1 MAADNLTPAQR
12 LAVERSGGPI
22 LVSAAAGSGKTRVIV
37 ERLMRRILSRDEEC
51 DVNDFLL
58 ITFTRKAA
66 SELRARIAKELALR
80 LAEDPENVH
89 LQKQQSRIYLTQIST
104 VHAFCGDLLREFA
117 YELDIPADFR
127 ILEETEAKGIQE
139 QTAEDLLEQRYESL
153 MDDPGFQDLVDGLGA
168 GRDDRRI
175 PQLLLSVYRTAQCR
189 LYPAQWMEMC
199 RRSLNLES
207 VTSAEQTPWGASLV
221 RQFQSFLSAQ
231 TAVFRE
237 AVSSVEA
244 SGCLVKYLPVF
255 RQNLEQLEDWTGL
268 TTWDALCALAQSKPN
283 FGRLPPLK
291 DCEDPELQSRVRA
304 IRKNTSERVQSRLL
318 EFSCPSEEVL
328 GDLRQTGET
337 LRALLSLTESFTE
350 RYDAEKRR
358 LHALDFNDLEHGA
371 VRLLLEADGRTPT
384 EAAKQVAARYR
395 EIMIDEYQDTNEVQ
409 DSLFR
414 AISREGKNRFM
425 VGDVKQSI
433 YRFRLADPTIFLRKY
448 RSYPD
453 AESVGDKDRQRILLS
468 HNFRSG
474 KPILEAVNAVFSA
487 CMSESVGGLAY
498 GPTEALYPGAEK
510 TALPQTQIE
519 LHCLSTKPQ
528 DGDTEAPEY
537 NRAEAE
543 FVARR
548 IRRLLTEHTQIRDG
562 EKTRDVRPGDIVV
575 LLRSPKNVAGVYLEA
590 LRSNGIPAASDSGE
604 SILDTAEVETLL
616 CLLKVIDNAHQDI
629 PLAGALLSPIF
640 GVSATE
646 LALAKSG
653 RDKTD
658 LYGRL
663 QNSPDASPNLKA
675 AFRILS
681 RLREQSRELPLHAL
695 FAQIRKQTGLESVYG
710 AMDHGAIRLEN
721 LNLFSELAARFSEGG
736 KKSLHQF
743 LDYVQ
748 TLREE
753 GGVAR
758 ETAQTNAVTVMSI
771 HKSKG
776 LEFPVVFL
784 SGLSKRINTD
794 DQKAMVQFD
803 SELGVGCSVYDRP
816 THTRF
821 PSIARASISRKTLG
835 ENLSEELRVLYVAM
849 TRAEDMLIMTF
860 CSGNLLTHLSGL
872 ASRLSPA
879 AAPLL
884 ANEAGCLGDWILQTA
899 LLRTEAGALHA
910 VAGKPNG
917 TSVSEIPWRITYQDL
932 SEQKT
937 ENREASR
944 DKPRQQPTL
953 TLEQIRA
960 GLSFT
965 YPYAAAAR
973 IPAKVTATQL
983 KGRNLDAEAAEGSA
997 PARHRTVSRRPNLI
1011 FSEKPLTAAERG
1023 VAMHQ
1028 AMQYLDFARTSS
1040 LDQIR
1045 AQLDHMVEAAFLT
1058 RKQADSVDPEKL
1070 LRVFQGD
1077 LGRMIREADRVVRE
1091 FKFSVL
1097 IPSEL
1102 LYPGSGS
1109 EKIMLQGVTDCC
1121 LIHSDALTVV
1131 DFKTD
1136 RVAPGKEAEAGE
1148 KYRSQLNAYS
1158 LALSRIFGLPVSG
1171 RLLYFFATDTL
1182 LKVE

>member
-1 MAADNLTPAQR
+1 MATDKLTPAQR
-12 LAVERSGGPI
+12 LAVERAGGPI
-22 LVSAAAGSGKTRVIV
+22 LVSAAAGSGKTKVIV

-66 SELRARIAKELALR
+66 SELRARIAKELAQR
-80 LAEDPENVH
+80 LAEDPENIH

-104 VHAFCGDLLREFA
+104 VHAFCADLLREFA
-117 YELDIPADFR
+117 YELDLPADFR
-127 ILEETEAKGIQE
+127 ILEETEARGIQE
-139 QTAEDLLEQRYESL
+139 QTAEDLLEERYESL
-153 MDDPGFQDLVDGLGA
+153 MEDPGFQDLVDGLGA

-175 PQLLLSVYRTAQCR
+175 PKLLLSVYRTAQCR

-199 RRSLNLES
+199 RRSLSLEGVS
-207 VTSAEQTPWGASLV
+207 SAEQTPWGASLV

-231 TAVFRE
+231 TTVFRE

-244 SGCLVKYLPVF
+244 SGALSKYLPIF
-255 RQNLEQLEDWTGL
+255 RQNLEQLEDWARL
-268 TTWDALCALAQSKPN
+268 TIWDDLCALAQSKPS

-291 DCEDPELQSRVRA
+291 DCEDPELQARVRA
-304 IRKNTSERVQSRLL
+304 IRTDTSERVQKRLL
-318 EFSCPSEEVL
+318 EFSRPSEEVL

-337 LRALLSLTESFTE
+337 LRALLSLTESFTK

-358 LHALDFNDLEHGA
+358 LHALDFHDLEHGA

-384 EAAKQVAARYR
+384 AAAKQISTRFR
-395 EIMIDEYQDTNEVQ
+395 EIMVDEYQDTNEVQ

-453 AESVGDKDRQRILLS
+453 AETVGAEERQRILLS

-474 KPILEAVNAVFSA
+474 LPILEAVNAVFSA
-487 CMSESVGGLAY
+487 CMSASVGGLAY
-498 GPTEALYPGAEK
+498 GPTEALHPGAEK
-510 TALPQTQIE
+510 TALPQTQVE
-519 LHCLSTKPQ
+519 LHCLSTKPL
-528 DGDTEAPEY
+528 DADAETPEY

-562 EKTRDVRPGDIVV
+562 EKTRDVRPGDIAI

-604 SILDTAEVETLL
+604 SILDTAEVETML

-640 GVSATE
+640 GISATE
-646 LALAKSG
+646 LALAKAG
-653 RDKTD
+653 GEKAD
-658 LYGRL
+658 LYDRL
-663 QNSPDASPNLKA
+663 QNSPDASSNLKSSL
-675 AFRILS
+675 RILS
-681 RLREQSRELPLHAL
+681 RLREQARELPLHAL
-695 FAQIRKQTGLESVYG
+695 FAQIRKQTGLEAVYG

-721 LNLFSELAARFSEGG
+721 LNLFSELAARFAEGG

-743 LDYVQ
+743 LNYVQ

-784 SGLSKRINTD
+784 SGLSKRFNTD

-821 PSIARASISRKTLG
+821 PSIARAAISRKTLS

-849 TRAEDMLIMTF
+849 TRAEDLLIMTF
-860 CSGNLLTHLSGL
+860 CSGNLRTHLTDMVH
-872 ASRLSPA
+872 RLSPA
-879 AAPLL
+879 TKTLTAA
-884 ANEAGCLGDWILQTA
+884 EASCLGDWILQTA

-910 VAGKPNG
+910 VAGKPEG
-917 TSVSEIPWRITYQDL
+917 TSVSEIPWLITYEDL
-932 SEQKT
+932 SDNQSANPQPPQQKLL
-937 ENREASR
+937 S
-944 DKPRQQPTL
+944 QPAL
-953 TLEQIRA
+953 PPDRIRA
-960 GLSFT
+960 GLSYA
-965 YPYAAAAR
+965 YPSAAA
-973 IPAKVTATQL
+973 IHVPVKVTATQL

-997 PARHRTVSRRPNLI
+997 PAWHRSVSRRPNLI
-1011 FSEKPLTAAERG
+1011 FAEKPLTAAQRG
-1023 VAMHQ
+1023 IAMHQ
-1028 AMQYLDFARTSS
+1028 AMQYLDFSKTASPE
-1040 LDQIR
+1040 QIR
-1045 AQLDHMVEAAFLT
+1045 FQLDHMVEAAFLT

-1070 LRVFQGD
+1070 LRVFRGD

-1102 LYPGSGS
+1102 LYPESGS

-1121 LIHSDALTVV
+1121 LIHGDALTVV

-1148 KYRSQLNAYS
+1148 RYRSQLNAYS

-1182 LKVE
+1182 LKVD